1 MQYSC
6 IMTKGGGMAMKFFKR
21 KLAYIME
28 EEYVDMDME
37 ENKGL
42 RKKQM
47 TCNLDT
53 SDVQLDTDV

>member
-1 MQYSC
+1 
-6 IMTKGGGMAMKFFKR
+6 MAMKFFKQ

>member
-6 IMTKGGGMAMKFFKR
+6 IMTKGGGTAMRSFKW

-37 ENKGL
+37 ENEGPH
-42 RKKQM
+42 KKQM
-47 TCNLDT
+47 TCDLDT
-53 SDVQLDTDV
+53 SDV